1 MDNSTNLSVICQC
14 LQMLNINSSRDSV
27 LDYRARKLFVG
38 SSLLLFIEAQ
48 LQQRES
54 YAEMSEHLEAN
65 EDFQAILGGLESIS
79 PSQLSRKMK
88 KLPLENLHLLFMQ
101 VTRQIQQL
109 TENKPGITTKIGKLA
124 IMDSTQITLP
134 AILSKWAYCSAS
146 NHGVKMH
153 TSLLVV
159 DAKTMVPDKIIAST
173 KDVADHEV
181 APNFTVDKEVTYVMD
196 RGYQVHKHFQA
207 WVDQGMKFV
216 ARVKDNTRL
225 TIIKERALPKRG
237 DFIRDADVTLPGQQ
251 MKLRLIEFQDQQGRL
266 YRLVTSRMDLSVHQ
280 IADVYRHR
288 WQIEL
293 FFKWIKQ
300 HLRLVKPHGYT
311 AEAIWNQMYI
321 ALISYALCLL
331 LRLKLECKQT
341 VWQLLRLI
349 RLYAD
354 RSWTRLHEALFK
366 KPTRSSKGRTKRNG
380 RPPKQA
386 NKSMKPRIIVE
397 VLN

>member
-1 MDNSTNLSVICQC
+1 M
-14 LQMLNINSSRDSV
+14 
-27 LDYRARKLFVG
+27 DYRARKLFVG

-65 EDFQAILGGLESIS
+65 NDFQKMLGGLERIS

-88 KLPLENLHLLFMQ
+88 KLPLENLHLLFVQ

-109 TENKPGITTKIGKLA
+109 TASKQGITTRIGKLA
-124 IMDSTQITLP
+124 IIDSTQITLP
-134 AILSKWAYCSAS
+134 TILSKWAYCSAS

-159 DAKTMVPDKIIAST
+159 DAKTMYPDKIVAST
-173 KDVADHEV
+173 KDIADHEV
-181 APNFTVDKEVTYVMD
+181 VQSFTVDKKVTYVMD
-196 RGYQVHKHFQA
+196 RGYQVHQHFQT
-207 WVDQGMKFV
+207 WVNQGIRFV
-216 ARVKDNTRL
+216 ARIKDNTRL
-225 TIIKERALPKRG
+225 TILKERELPKRG
-237 DFIRDADVTLPGQQ
+237 NFIRDADVTLPGQQ
-251 MKLRLIEFQDQQGRL
+251 IKLRLIEFQDQQGRL
-266 YRLVTSRMDLSVHQ
+266 YRLVTSRLDLSAHQ

-300 HLRLVKPHGYT
+300 HIRLVKPHGYT
-311 AEAIWNQMYI
+311 SEAIWNQMYI
-321 ALISYALCLL
+321 ALIAYALCLL
-331 LRLKLECKQT
+331 LRLTLECKQT
-341 VWQLLRLI
+341 VWQLLRFI

-354 RSWTRLHEALFK
+354 RSWTRFLEALFK
-366 KPTRSSKGRTKRNG
+366 KPTRSSKGRPKRNG

-386 NKSMKPRIIVE
+386 NQSMKPRLIVE
-397 VLN
+397 VSN

>member
-14 LQMLNINSSRDSV
+14 LQMLNINLSRDGE

-54 YAEMSEHLEAN
+54 YAEMSEHLGAN
-65 EDFQAILGGLESIS
+65 DDFQKILGGLESIS

-88 KLPLENLHLLFMQ
+88 KLPIENLHLLFMQ
-101 VTRQIQQL
+101 ITRQIQQL
-109 TENKPGITTKIGKLA
+109 TTSKQGITTKIGKLA
-124 IMDSTQITLP
+124 IIDSTQITLP
-134 AILSKWAYCSAS
+134 AILSKWAYCSVS
-146 NHGVKMH
+146 SHGVKMH
-153 TSLLVV
+153 TSLLVL
-159 DAKTMVPDKIIAST
+159 DAKTMYPDKIIAST

-181 APNFTVDKEVTYVMD
+181 VQNFTVDNEVTYVMD
-196 RGYQVHKHFQA
+196 RGYQVHKYFQN
-207 WVDQGMKFV
+207 WVTQGIKFV

-225 TIIKERALPKRG
+225 TIIKERDLPKRG
-237 DFIRDADVTLPGQQ
+237 NFIRDADVTLPGQQ
-251 MKLRLIEFQDQQGRL
+251 IRLRLIEFQDQQGRL
-266 YRLVTSRMDLSVHQ
+266 YRLVTSRLDISAHQ

-300 HLRLVKPHGYT
+300 HIRLVKPHGYT
-311 AEAIWNQMYI
+311 PEAIWNQMYI
-321 ALISYALCLL
+321 ALIAYALCLF

-354 RSWTRLHEALFK
+354 RSWTRFLEALFK
-366 KPTRSSKGRTKRNG
+366 EPTRSSKGRPKRNG
-380 RPPKQA
+380 RPSKQA
-386 NKSMKPRIIVE
+386 KKSMKPRIIVE